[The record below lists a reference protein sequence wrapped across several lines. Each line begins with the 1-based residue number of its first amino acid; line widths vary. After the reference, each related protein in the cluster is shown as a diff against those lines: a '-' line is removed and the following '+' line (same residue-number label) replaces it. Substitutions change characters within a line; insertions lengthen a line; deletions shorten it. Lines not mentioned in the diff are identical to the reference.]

1 MSKYYDSN
9 KLVVGKMKN
18 ETGSVAIKEFP
29 GLKPKIYSFLVDN
42 SSEDKKEKGVNKN
55 FAEKITHN
63 EQKDILLNNKCLK
76 HSMNRIQSKD
86 HRIGTYETNK
96 PFVLLWWWNIY
107 PKQWIWWI
115 SSWRLELIIRKLIK
129 QLILT
134 CEH

>member
-63 EQKDILLNNKCLK
+63 EQKHILLNNKCLK

-96 PFVLLWWWNIY
+96 PFVLLW
-107 PKQWIWWI
+107 
-115 SSWRLELIIRKLIK
+115 
-129 QLILT
+129 
-134 CEH
+134 